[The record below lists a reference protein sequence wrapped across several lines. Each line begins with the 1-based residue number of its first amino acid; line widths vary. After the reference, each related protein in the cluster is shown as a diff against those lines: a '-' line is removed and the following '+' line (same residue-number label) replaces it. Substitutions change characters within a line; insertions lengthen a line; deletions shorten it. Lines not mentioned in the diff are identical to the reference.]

1 MKALLPS
8 EKSTISMETN
18 SKKKTEGG
26 KKVGLL
32 ILVALDVI
40 VTIFLL
46 VISIIMLVE
55 TVNKTPEQIK
65 AATGFIGY
73 LQNHTT
79 FYFCLFVLPLFLL
92 LAADIVGL
100 VFFVRKSTKEE
111 PVEMKDLS
119 EEQKA
124 ALKKQL
130 LADMMK
136 SQAQEEKKEETPS
149 STEEKVEKPSSTDE
163 NK

>member
-1 MKALLPS
+1 MF
-8 EKSTISMETN
+8 
-18 SKKKTEGG
+18 
-26 KKVGLL
+26 V
-32 ILVALDVI
+32 LVALDVI
-40 VTIFLL
+40 LTLFLL
-46 VISIIMLVE
+46 VVSIIMLVQ
-55 TVNKTPEQIK
+55 TINKSAEEIR

-92 LAADIVGL
+92 LAADIIGL
-100 VFFVRKSTKEE
+100 VIFVRRSTKEE
-111 PVEMKDLS
+111 PIEMKDLS

-136 SQAQEEKKEETPS
+136 SQNEETKKEEEKTTLPNDETKPAAEEVKKDDTTTPS
-149 STEEKVEKPSSTDE
+149 IPD

>member
-1 MKALLPS
+1 
-8 EKSTISMETN
+8 METN
-18 SKKKTEGG
+18 SKQKTEGG
-26 KKVGLL
+26 KKIGLL
-32 ILVALDVI
+32 ILVGLDVALT
-40 VTIFLL
+40 VFLL
-46 VISIIMLVE
+46 VVAIIMLVQ
-55 TVNKTPEQIK
+55 TVNKTPEEIK

-92 LAADIVGL
+92 LAADIISL

-111 PVEMKDLS
+111 PIEMKDLS

-130 LADMMK
+130 LADMLK
-136 SQAQEEKKEETPS
+136 SQQEEKKETPAS
-149 STEEKVEKPSSTDE
+149 SSPEEKESSEKKTESSSE
-163 NK
+163 AK

>member
-1 MKALLPS
+1 
-8 EKSTISMETN
+8 METN

-32 ILVALDVI
+32 VLVALDVI

-46 VISIIMLVE
+46 VIAIIMLVE
-55 TVNKTPEQIK
+55 TVNKTPEEIK

-100 VFFVRKSTKEE
+100 VFFVRKSTKDE

-136 SQAQEEKKEETPS
+136 SQAEEEKKDTSTPVTKEETKPTEEKGENPS
-149 STEEKVEKPSSTDE
+149 STEE